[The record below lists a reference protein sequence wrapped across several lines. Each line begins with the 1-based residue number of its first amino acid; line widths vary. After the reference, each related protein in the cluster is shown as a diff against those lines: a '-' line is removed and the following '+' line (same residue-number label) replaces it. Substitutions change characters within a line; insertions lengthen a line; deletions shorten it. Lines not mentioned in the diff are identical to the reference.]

1 MAKNLLIS
9 FDDSENA
16 MRAVQFAADHFLR
29 DAKIT
34 LFSVVED
41 SSTLCAMNSPELTP
55 YFKAEQQ
62 AFCSLEDKKRELVET
77 AIQAARRC
85 LIEAGFDHEQ
95 VHTKINRRSSGVAR
109 DIISEADSGY
119 DVVIIGRR
127 GVSSLQDFLFG
138 SVAQKVLQGVKNAAV
153 LAVP

>member
-1 MAKNLLIS
+1 MAKNVLIS

-85 LIEAGFDHEQ
+85 LIEAGFDHER
-95 VHTKINRRSSGVAR
+95 VHTKVNRRSSGVAR
-109 DIISEADSGY
+109 DIISEAESGY

>member
-55 YFKAEQQ
+55 YFKSEQQ

-85 LIEAGFDHEQ
+85 LIEAGFDHER

-109 DIISEADSGY
+109 DIVAEAESGY